1 MKMNMTMG
9 MIGMGTMTATMF
21 DILPVHTVVQA
32 ETEFGGSYRLMW
44 RGYGRFT
51 NLDTGSEWFVENL
64 PTMKITIPSFTIE
77 V

>member
-1 MKMNMTMG
+1 
-9 MIGMGTMTATMF
+9 MTATTYRNELMSPHCLF
-21 DILPVHTVVQA
+21 DLLPIHTVVNVT
-32 ETEFGGSYRLMW
+32 TEFGGEYRLMW

-64 PTMKITIPSFTIE
+64 PTMTMTIPSFTIE

>member
-1 MKMNMTMG
+1 MSNVMFR
-9 MIGMGTMTATMF
+9 ADLLEPHSVF

-32 ETEFGGSYRLMW
+32 ETPYGSYRLMW

-51 NLDTGSEWFVENL
+51 NLDSGSEWFVDSL
-64 PTMKITIPSFTIE
+64 PTSMTLTIPSFTIE